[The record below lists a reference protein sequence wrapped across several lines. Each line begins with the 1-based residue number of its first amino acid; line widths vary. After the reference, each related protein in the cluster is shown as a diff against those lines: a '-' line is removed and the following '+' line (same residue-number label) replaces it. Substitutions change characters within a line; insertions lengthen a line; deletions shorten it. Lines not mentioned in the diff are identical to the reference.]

1 MNEVNNEKATP
12 ATNTGKL
19 TAAYTDSTAGR
30 IPIIAITG
38 TNGKTTTT
46 RLTAAI
52 VGQAR
57 YKVGFT
63 CSDGIY
69 IQDELVETGDCSGPA
84 SARVVLNNPTV
95 NYAVLECARGGMLR
109 AGLAFSQCDVAII
122 TNVAED
128 HLNLDGIDTIEKLAA
143 VKMKVAQTVAPSGYA
158 VLNAGDDLVYAMHQS
173 LSCHIAYFSMD
184 GTSPRIQEH
193 VAAGGVACVPYNGG
207 IVILKGAEKIEV
219 ARILDIPITFSGK
232 ARFNTANV
240 LAATLATYLQGISVT
255 IIKEALQAFVPSAER
270 TPGRMN
276 SFEFNDFTIMID
288 FAHNP
293 HGFRAIASYIAS
305 IPATVKVGII
315 AGTGDRR
322 DEDIIS
328 LAEEAAKIFDELII
342 RQDVSFRGRPG
353 NEIIELVLQGIRNI
367 DPEKKTIVIEKE
379 KEAVDYAIKNAR
391 KGSLILLT
399 SDKIMDAVQ
408 YVKELKAKEDNT

>member
-1 MNEVNNEKATP
+1 MPKTTGTTVATEGG
-12 ATNTGKL
+12 T
-19 TAAYTDSTAGR
+19 SR
-30 IPIIAITG
+30 MPIIAITG

-52 VGQAR
+52 VDHAG

-69 IQDELVETGDCSGPA
+69 IQNQLVETGDCSGPA
-84 SARVVLNNPTV
+84 SARVVLSNTTV

-109 AGLAFSQCDVAII
+109 AGLAFKACDVAII

-128 HLNLDGIDTIEKLAA
+128 HLNLDGIDTIEKLAG
-143 VKMKVAQTVAPSGYA
+143 VKIKVAQAVVPNGYA
-158 VLNAGDDLVYAMHQS
+158 VLNADDELVYAMHKS
-173 LSCHIAYFSMD
+173 LACKVAYFSMD
-184 GTSPRIQEH
+184 ANSSRIQAH
-193 VAAGGVACVPYNGG
+193 CAAGGIAAVPLGG
-207 IVILKGAEKIEV
+207 FITILKGAEKLQV
-219 ARILDIPITFSGK
+219 VRIVDVPITFAGK
-232 ARFNTANV
+232 AKFNVANV
-240 LAATLATYLQGISVT
+240 LAATLATYLQGIS
-255 IIKEALQAFVPSAER
+255 IANIKEALVGFVPSAER

-276 SFEFNDFTIMID
+276 RFEFRDFTVMVD

-293 HGFRAIASYIAS
+293 HGFRAIAGYINS
-305 IPATVKVGII
+305 IPATHKVGII

-322 DEDIIS
+322 DEDIIA

-353 NEIIELVLQGIRNI
+353 GEIIDLVLQGIKNI
-367 DPEKKTIVIEKE
+367 DPTKKATVIEKE
-379 KEAVDYAIKNAR
+379 SEAVDFAFRNAK

-399 SDKIMDAVQ
+399 SDKIMDAVH
-408 YVKELKAKEDNT
+408 YVKELKAIEDNR